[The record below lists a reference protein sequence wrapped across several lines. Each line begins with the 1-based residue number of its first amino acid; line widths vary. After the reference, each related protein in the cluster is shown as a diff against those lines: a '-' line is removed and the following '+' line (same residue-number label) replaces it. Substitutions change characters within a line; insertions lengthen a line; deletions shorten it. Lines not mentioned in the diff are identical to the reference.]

1 MMNMV
6 KLPNDWKD
14 KVEYNVVYKDFRDFA
29 TKLNI
34 TIKEGTDELQQLKRQ
49 VEKHFVLEY
58 QPPKDKRNKKGNGF
72 KIVAKKQVP
81 ILVTVT
87 EEELQLL
94 EQLRK
99 DDEQQ

>member
-1 MMNMV
+1 MNMV
-6 KLPNDWKD
+6 ILPNDWKD

-58 QPPKDKRNKKGNGF
+58 QPPKDKRNNGF

-99 DDEQQ
+99 DDENEQ